1 MPKYASARFHGIYAS
16 AQWLKTAFTTLP
28 SGKEGQN

>member
-1 MPKYASARFHGIYAS
+1 MPKYASAQFHGIYAS
-16 AQWLKTAFTTLP
+16 AQWLQTAFTIVP

>member
-1 MPKYASARFHGIYAS
+1 MPKYASAQFHGIYAS

-28 SGKEGQN
+28 AGKQGQN